1 MPAFTWLA
9 EDRID
14 IASTPGKIKAMKKI
28 GVKYQ
33 SGAVAS
39 SIDDLKSQA
48 HDITLGLNASGI
60 KVKEDREI
68 IALIAYI
75 QRLGTDILNEKE
87 KENET
92 K

>member
-1 MPAFTWLA
+1 M
-9 EDRID
+9 
-14 IASTPGKIKAMKKI
+14 
-28 GVKYQ
+28 
-33 SGAVAS
+33 
-39 SIDDLKSQA
+39 KSQA